1 MLQMKTGAVVFLLTL
16 LVLASHSWREN
27 DILSQFLRLNTSL
40 TGFDFIQ
47 SFLNIQHKPH
57 FTAVPNITKI
67 KMKSLEGAGQSSR
80 ELWAFFTKPRS
91 ANFIQHKK
99 TTSPEQGGSKS
110 RREVTKSPFFSK
122 PHPATKTKKVAKLP
136 VFPKPHIATK
146 EKKVAKLPVFLK
158 PRTATKTNKRAKQ
171 PVFSEPHSATKNKKN
186 PNKRCIYAKGF
197 KFCRS
202 LDHKKKA

>member
-1 MLQMKTGAVVFLLTL
+1 MKKGAVVFLLTL

-67 KMKSLEGAGQSSR
+67 KMKSLDGAGQSSR
-80 ELWAFFTKPRS
+80 ELWAFFTKPKS
-91 ANFIQHKK
+91 ANFIKHKK
-99 TTSPEQGGSKS
+99 NPFSEQGGEKS
-110 RREVTKSPFFSK
+110 RREVTKLPFFSK
-122 PHPATKTKKVAKLP
+122 PHPATKTKEVTKLP
-136 VFPKPHIATK
+136 VFSK
-146 EKKVAKLPVFLK
+146 
-158 PRTATKTNKRAKQ
+158 
-171 PVFSEPHSATKNKKN
+171 PHSATKSKKK
-186 PNKRCIYAKGF
+186 PRKRCVYSKGF

-202 LDHKKKA
+202 LNHKRKV